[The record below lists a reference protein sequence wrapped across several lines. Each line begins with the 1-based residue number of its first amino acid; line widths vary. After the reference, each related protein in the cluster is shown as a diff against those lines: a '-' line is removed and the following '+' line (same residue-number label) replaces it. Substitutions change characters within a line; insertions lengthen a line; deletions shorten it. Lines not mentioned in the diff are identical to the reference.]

1 MWWIDAFC
9 LVREGLGFV
18 ANALVVFYA
27 LHTCYYVSEID
38 TQLRQILQL
47 ERNALLT
54 KEGQEETRRLTRSA
68 RARRGR
74 RGAGQDNP
82 DAGRGDLDAGRGN
95 LDAGRGNLDA
105 RQDNLDGVAPLLE
118 EFR

>member
-9 LVREGLGFV
+9 LVQEGLGFV

-38 TQLRQILQL
+38 TLLRQILQL

-54 KEGQEETRRLTRSA
+54 KEGQEETQRLTRSA

-74 RGAGQDNP
+74 RGVGQD
-82 DAGRGDLDAGRGN
+82 N
-95 LDAGRGNLDA
+95 LDAG
-105 RQDNLDGVAPLLE
+105 QDNLDGVAPLLE